1 MKLEQLYPNVV
12 EIQLAPN
19 GVDINDP
26 VPVPLHEKVRTP
38 REMANEFWEAVE
50 GSPPTDRIT
59 SLLDDAVE
67 SALEV
72 QP

>member
-1 MKLEQLYPNVV
+1 
-12 EIQLAPN
+12 
-19 GVDINDP
+19 
-26 VPVPLHEKVRTP
+26 
-38 REMANEFWEAVE
+38 MANEFWEAVE
-50 GSPPTDRIT
+50 GSPPNDKIT